1 MNGRVRR
8 GSWVVDVGFWIS
20 AARSRVGLK
29 GVVLARRRLPFAT
42 LARVARSERT
52 QGR

>member
-1 MNGRVRR
+1 M
-8 GSWVVDVGFWIS
+8 VDFGFWIS

-29 GVVLARRRLPFAT
+29 GVARRRLPFAT